1 VHTGTLRS
9 VQLTDVLAPAAWLP
23 VDRLAEGI
31 AAQLSTQTSAIRC
44 IAADDC
50 RPLRRPVR

>member
-1 VHTGTLRS
+1 MHTGTLRS